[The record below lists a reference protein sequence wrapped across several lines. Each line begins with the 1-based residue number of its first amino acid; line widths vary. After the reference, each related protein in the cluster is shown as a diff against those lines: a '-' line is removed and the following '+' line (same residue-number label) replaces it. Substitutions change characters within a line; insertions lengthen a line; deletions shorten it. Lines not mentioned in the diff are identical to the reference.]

1 MAKATTLR
9 ASQLLLRIGDGAS
22 PEVFS
27 APCGFTSKN
36 FRIGAQTN
44 DTNVPDC
51 DDEDAPSWLERDTVS
66 KDWGFDASGV
76 HAEESVALLEGV
88 VGERRNM
95 QVALGSREYTGVGI
109 ITELTRGAER
119 GGRITINMTVVGDG
133 ELVAAT

>member
-9 ASQLLLRIGDGAS
+9 ASALLLRIGDGAS
-22 PEVFS
+22 PEVFA

-36 FRIGAQTN
+36 FRIGAAVN

-51 DDEDAPSWLERDTVS
+51 ADEDAPSWLERDVVS
-66 KDWGFDASGV
+66 KDWGFDAAGV
-76 HAEESVALLEGV
+76 HAEESVALLAGA

-95 QVALGSREYTGVGI
+95 QVALGDLEYEGVGI

-119 GGRITINMTVVGDG
+119 GSRVTVNITVAGDG
-133 ELVAAT
+133 ELLPVT